1 MNQLITQEKVR
12 TVTRKKIRTYPKEF
26 EKHLREVGG
35 LDQMEAT
42 VWLFHWFERNLT
54 TLKSGS
60 VVDYRKYAAELMNE
74 DGALNTPSDLSSH
87 KSAAVSKFR
96 EFQNCKELFSTT
108 TTEGEEK

>member
-12 TVTRKKIRTYPKEF
+12 TVTREKIRSYPEVF
-26 EKHLREVGG
+26 ETHLREQGG

-60 VVDYRKYAAELMNE
+60 VVDYRKYAAELMNS
-74 DGALNTPSDLSSH
+74 DGTLTTPSDLGSH
-87 KSAAVSKFR
+87 KSAAVSKY
-96 EFQNCKELFSTT
+96 E
-108 TTEGEEK
+108 